1 MSTTQYDVCVSG
13 SGAVAMSLALALSRE
28 GWSVAW
34 AKSPQVAP
42 TSSADVRTYA
52 LNARSIALLERLRV
66 WPALKQWSAPVLEM
80 DIRGDES
87 GALSF
92 SAWQQK
98 VSELAWIVDAGA
110 LERLLGQALEF
121 APRVEVVPPV
131 TEKGPSVLADLL
143 AVCEG
148 KQSTTRAALGVEFT
162 RQDYGH
168 WGVAARLKA
177 TQPHHGVARQWFR
190 SPDIL
195 ALLPFNDPDPL
206 ASYGLV
212 WSVPKSR
219 AEHLLAL
226 PAEDFERELNDA
238 IYQSDS
244 DLAAKVGQLS
254 LISPVAGWP
263 LALAKADRWA
273 AAGWVLVGD
282 AAHQVHPLSG
292 QGLNLGLADVDTLV
306 SVLTDARTREP
317 WRQPGDERTLQRYV
331 RQRQLPTQAMQGLT
345 DGLLKL
351 FADQHG
357 PVKDLR
363 NLGMSMVQRL
373 TPVKQW
379 LVSRALDAS

>member
-1 MSTTQYDVCVSG
+1 MSTTRFDVCVSG

-42 TSSADVRTYA
+42 TGSQDIRTYA
-52 LNARSIALLERLRV
+52 LNARSIALLERLKV
-66 WPALKQWSAPVLEM
+66 WPALKQWSSPVYEM
-80 DIRGDES
+80 DIRGDEA
-87 GALSF
+87 GTINF

-98 VSELAWIVDAGA
+98 VAELAWIVDAGA

-131 TEKGPSVLADLL
+131 TESGPPVLADLL

-148 KQSTTRAALGVEFT
+148 KHSTTRAALGVEFT
-162 RQDYGH
+162 RHDYGH
-168 WGVAARLKA
+168 WGVAARLQA
-177 TQPHHGVARQWFR
+177 SQPHHGIARQWFR

-195 ALLPFNDPDPL
+195 ALLPFNVPDPQS
-206 ASYGLV
+206 SYGLV

-219 AEHLLAL
+219 AEHLLGL
-226 PAEDFERELNDA
+226 SAEDFERELNDA
-238 IYQSDS
+238 IFQSDEA
-244 DLAAKVGQLS
+244 LAAKVGTLRLTS
-254 LISPVAGWP
+254 EVAGWP
-263 LALAKADRWA
+263 LALAKAERWSGP
-273 AAGWVLVGD
+273 GWVLVGD

-292 QGLNLGLADVDTLV
+292 QGLNLGLADVDALV
-306 SVLTDARTREP
+306 SVLTDARSREP
-317 WRQPGDERTLQRYV
+317 WRQPGDERTLRRYV
-331 RQRQLPTQAMQGLT
+331 RQRQWPTQAMQGVT

-351 FADQHG
+351 FAEQNG

-363 NLGMSMVQRL
+363 NLGMSMVQRI

-379 LVSRALDAS
+379 LVGRALDAS

>member
-1 MSTTQYDVCVSG
+1 MSTTRFDVCVSG

-42 TSSADVRTYA
+42 TGSQDIRTYA
-52 LNARSIALLERLRV
+52 LNARSIALLERLKV
-66 WPALKQWSAPVLEM
+66 WPALKQWSAPVYEM
-80 DIRGDES
+80 DIRGDEA
-87 GALSF
+87 GNLNF

-98 VSELAWIVDAGA
+98 VAELAWIVDAGA

-131 TEKGPSVLADLL
+131 TEAGPSVLADLL

-148 KQSTTRAALGVEFT
+148 KHSTTRAALGVEFT
-162 RQDYGH
+162 RHDYGH

-177 TQPHHGVARQWFR
+177 TQPHHGIARQWFR

-195 ALLPFNDPDPL
+195 ALLPFNDPDPQ

-219 AEHLLAL
+219 AEHLMGLS
-226 PAEDFERELNDA
+226 AEDFERELNDA
-238 IYQSDS
+238 IFQSD
-244 DLAAKVGQLS
+244 DTLAAKVGTLS
-254 LISPVAGWP
+254 LTSEVAGWP
-263 LALAKADRWA
+263 LALAKAERWSGP
-273 AAGWVLVGD
+273 GWVLVGD

-292 QGLNLGLADVDTLV
+292 QGLNLGLADVDSLV
-306 SVLTDARTREP
+306 SVLTNARATEP
-317 WRQPGDERTLQRYV
+317 WRQPGDERTLRRYV
-331 RQRQLPTQAMQGLT
+331 RQRQLPTQAMQGVT

-363 NLGMSMVQRL
+363 NLGMSLVQRM

-379 LVSRALDAS
+379 LVGRALDAS